1 MKGESKKNPWIRM
14 LTALTLI
21 TAISLAAAM
30 SSCVGGN
37 GDDPNG
43 NGRTFALVTYTG
55 PETVTLDDGST
66 NTVSGFTFYDDDNT
80 VSTCR
85 STVESR
91 LPENAAKPGQRMV
104 IGYTFTGSNY
114 APYPAG
120 TINLMS
126 YVLVTTAVVET
137 VSHETAVA
145 NDAEI
150 ELYYSGQQPAINR
163 TGNYIN
169 LEAIMQYYPEREFSI
184 LADETTL
191 DTSMPDLYISTTEKG
206 IPQGVKSRTMA
217 SFDISTIWRN
227 PSISGVKIHI
237 KNTGGNLQQEFIFRK

>member
-1 MKGESKKNPWIRM
+1 MKIKIKIFNSIAAIVM
-14 LTALTLI
+14 AAVAMTALPSCNSDDDTDLI
-21 TAISLAAAM
+21 MTNPRL
-30 SSCVGGN
+30 
-37 GDDPNG
+37 
-43 NGRTFALVTYTG
+43 ALVTYTG
-55 PETVTLDDGST
+55 TRDVASQPGEMPT
-66 NTVSGFTFYDDDNT
+66 Y
-80 VSTCR
+80 VSTFDYYGTDGASSSCYT
-85 STVESR
+85 TVQTRIPSD
-91 LPENAAKPGQRMV
+91 LVKPGQRMV
-104 IGYTFTGSNY
+104 IGYSLVNGGSSLI
-114 APYPAG
+114 PSG
-120 TINLMS
+120 EIELKK
-126 YVLVTTAVVET
+126 YVLVNTVALTYGDHLQATA
-137 VSHETAVA
+137 A
-145 NDAEI
+145 NAEMP
-150 ELYYSGQQPAINR
+150 LYYEGSTPSINR